1 MTSRSFLRTPSEAAG
16 PGDEQVIEDLV
27 DTLEANRSRCV
38 GMAANMIGVGKR
50 IIVFVDEDLGGRI
63 TVMLNPVITA
73 SDGAFDT
80 QEGCLSLTGER
91 RTLRYRRIEVNYEN
105 RRFRAR
111 HATFAGWT
119 AQIIQ
124 HEVDH
129 CNALSDSYRC
139 SLQPNSRGWSSRLRC
154 DYIATAMTSLFVH
167 WWGGCPQR
175 CWGAMRWPVGFAEG
189 CGWCRVA
196 SGWLVGFAGGS
207 LSVGDVPKSGG
218 LASLRSCQCSSVGV
232 GTGVGPLPTL

>member
-1 MTSRSFLRTPSEAAG
+1 MQRPIMTSRSFLRTPSEAAG

-63 TVMLNPVITA
+63 
-73 SDGAFDT
+73 
-80 QEGCLSLTGER
+80 
-91 RTLRYRRIEVNYEN
+91 EVNYEN

-129 CNALSDSYRC
+129 CN
-139 SLQPNSRGWSSRLRC
+139 G
-154 DYIATAMTSLFVH
+154 III
-167 WWGGCPQR
+167 
-175 CWGAMRWPVGFAEG
+175 
-189 CGWCRVA
+189 
-196 SGWLVGFAGGS
+196 
-207 LSVGDVPKSGG
+207 
-218 LASLRSCQCSSVGV
+218 
-232 GTGVGPLPTL
+232 

>member
-27 DTLEANRSRCV
+27 DTLEANRSRC
-38 GMAANMIGVGKR
+38 VGKR

-91 RTLRYRRIEVNYEN
+91 RTLRYRRIEVNYED

-111 HATFAGWT
+111 HATFTGWT

-129 CNALSDSYRC
+129 CN
-139 SLQPNSRGWSSRLRC
+139 G
-154 DYIATAMTSLFVH
+154 III
-167 WWGGCPQR
+167 
-175 CWGAMRWPVGFAEG
+175 
-189 CGWCRVA
+189 
-196 SGWLVGFAGGS
+196 
-207 LSVGDVPKSGG
+207 
-218 LASLRSCQCSSVGV
+218 
-232 GTGVGPLPTL
+232 